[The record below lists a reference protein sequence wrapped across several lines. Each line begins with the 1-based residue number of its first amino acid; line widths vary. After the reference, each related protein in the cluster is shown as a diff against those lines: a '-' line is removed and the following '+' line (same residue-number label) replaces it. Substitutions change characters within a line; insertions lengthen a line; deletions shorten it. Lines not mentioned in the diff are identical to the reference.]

1 MREYNFTLSEQR
13 IMMDSVINQ
22 LLYSTQKHDPDNEN
36 IIARYHV
43 QHS

>member
-22 LLYSTQKHDPDNEN
+22 LLYSTQNHYPDNEN
-36 IIARYHV
+36 IIVRYHV